1 MMNDRTAWNGV
12 TTNTLL
18 MILGDFARANDDML
32 EADQEPCEWQID
44 RDTLIDEIDR
54 HGDWMRRSA

>member
-1 MMNDRTAWNGV
+1 MNDRTAWNGV

-32 EADQEPCEWQID
+32 EADQEPYEWQIG
-44 RDTLIDEIDR
+44 RDALIDEIDR